1 MTSILRQADH
11 IKAVAEGGG
20 DASLD
25 NLRTLCT
32 PCHQHQTERLR
43 GRLKTIDK
51 NSIGTGKK
59 LGSTMG
65 GDIRNLFSQQTQS
78 SEKKNIAVRKKRRC
92 AD

>member
-51 NSIGTGKK
+51 NSIGKEKK

-78 SEKKNIAVRKKRRC
+78 SEKEKIVVRKKRSC

>member
-51 NSIGTGKK
+51 NSIGKGK
-59 LGSTMG
+59 LVSTMG

-78 SEKKNIAVRKKRRC
+78 SEKKNIAVSKKRR
-92 AD
+92 

>member
-1 MTSILRQADH
+1 MTPILRQADH

-32 PCHQHQTERLR
+32 PCHQNQTERLR

-51 NSIGTGKK
+51 NSIGQGKK
-59 LGSTMG
+59 LVSKMG

-78 SEKKNIAVRKKRRC
+78 EKKHIAARKKRRC

>member
-1 MTSILRQADH
+1 MTPILRQADH

-51 NSIGTGKK
+51 NSIGKGK
-59 LGSTMG
+59 LVSTMG

-78 SEKKNIAVRKKRRC
+78 SEKKHIAVSKKRRC